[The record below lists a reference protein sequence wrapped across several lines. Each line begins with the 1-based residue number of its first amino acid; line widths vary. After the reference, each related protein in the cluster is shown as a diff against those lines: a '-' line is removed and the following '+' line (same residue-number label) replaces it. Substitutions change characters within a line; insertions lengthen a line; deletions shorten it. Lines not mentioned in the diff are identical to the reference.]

1 MRDKSNYHACF
12 EQCLIQFRK
21 FSKDTL
27 LVNLTSRSM
36 AQTLH
41 QRPDTNGHSGLPTG
55 LNTDDAERV
64 REALESARAPA
75 TRRVYAS
82 QWRRFT
88 DWADRR
94 EVPTLPASPSAVA
107 AYLSERAASGASIAT
122 LRLCRA
128 SIAAAHADANLDDP
142 CSHPGV
148 RRTMSGLAR
157 MLGRATKQAAPLTS
171 DVAAAVRATAM
182 RPRQGPSGRMESM
195 KIAER
200 RGLLD
205 IALVS
210 VMRDALLRRS
220 EASDLVWDD
229 IEPMADGSG
238 RVTVRKSK
246 TDQTS
251 EGRVLFLS
259 ERTMSDLE
267 AIRPTQDDRG
277 RSPVFG
283 LSGSQIG
290 RRIARACEIAG
301 FPGAFSGH
309 SPRVGMAQDLA
320 ANGTELPALMEA
332 GRWES
337 PSMPARYTRSQ
348 AAGRGAVANYYSR
361 R

>member
-1 MRDKSNYHACF
+1 M
-12 EQCLIQFRK
+12 
-21 FSKDTL
+21 
-27 LVNLTSRSM
+27 V
-36 AQTLH
+36 QTLDH
-41 QRPDTNGHSGLPTG
+41 LTDVNGHSGLPAG
-55 LNTDDAERV
+55 LNADDFERV
-64 REALESARAPA
+64 QEALESARAPA

-82 QWRRFT
+82 QWRRFA

-94 EVPTLPASPSAVA
+94 DVQTLPASPSTVA
-107 AYLSERAASGASIAT
+107 AYLSGRAAAGSSIAT

-128 SIAAAHADANLDDP
+128 AIAAAHADSNLEDP

-157 MLGRATKQAAPLTS
+157 MLGRGTKQAAPLTS

-182 RPRQGPSGRMESM
+182 RPRQGPSGRMESERF
-195 KIAER
+195 AER

-205 IALVS
+205 IAMVS

-220 EASDLVWDD
+220 EASALVWDD
-229 IEPMADGSG
+229 IEAMADGSG
-238 RVTVRKSK
+238 RVTVRRSK
-246 TDQTS
+246 TDQAA

-259 ERTMSDLE
+259 ERTMSDLKVLRNQKSE
-267 AIRPTQDDRG
+267 QGNA
-277 RSPVFG
+277 PVFG

-290 RRIARACEIAG
+290 RRIARACEVAG

-320 ANGTELPALMEA
+320 ANGAELPALMEA

-337 PSMPARYTRSQ
+337 PTMPARYTRSQ
-348 AAGRGAVANYYSR
+348 AAARGAVADYYSR

>member
-1 MRDKSNYHACF
+1 MV
-12 EQCLIQFRK
+12 L
-21 FSKDTL
+21 TL
-27 LVNLTSRSM
+27 
-36 AQTLH
+36 Q
-41 QRPDTNGHSGLPTG
+41 QYPDINNSTGLPAG
-55 LNTDDAERV
+55 LDDVDVERV
-64 REALESARAPA
+64 QEALESARALA

-82 QWRRFT
+82 QWRMFT
-88 DWADRR
+88 TWAERR
-94 EVPTLPASPSAVA
+94 EVPTLPASPSAIA

-148 RRTMSGLAR
+148 RRTMAGLAR
-157 MLGRATKQAAPLTS
+157 MLGRGTKQAAPLTS

-182 RPRQGPSGRMESM
+182 RPRQGPSGRLESERV
-195 KIAER
+195 AER
-200 RGLLD
+200 RGTMD

-220 EASDLVWDD
+220 EASALVWDD
-229 IEPMADGSG
+229 IEAMADGSG
-238 RVTVRKSK
+238 RVTVRRSK
-246 TDQTS
+246 TDQTA

-267 AIRPTQDDRG
+267 SLRHRTGGQG
-277 RSPVFG
+277 SSPVFG

-290 RRIARACEIAG
+290 RRIARACEAAG

-320 ANGTELPALMEA
+320 ANGAELPALMEA

-337 PSMPARYTRSQ
+337 PTMPARYTRSQ
-348 AAGRGAVANYYSR
+348 AAARGAVADYYSR